1 MEKVSK
7 ILKKF
12 FYGILAVAL
21 IIVVVFETGILT
33 PGGLGGNKAAEFP
46 VLTAMELLTV
56 CLIPFS
62 LYLFRV
68 KSVRQNLLA
77 APAQSMLTWGFVRMA
92 MLAVSR
98 DCQRGM
104 LLPLYEPLVR
114 LYGYHQLPS
123 ACSSSIPHW
132 ADARKRL
139 LTITIT
145 ITLTL
150 TITITKTITCNRFL
164 QKTLSE

>member
-7 ILKKF
+7 ILKQF

-68 KSVRQNLLA
+68 KNVRQTLLT
-77 APAQSMLTWGFVRMA
+77 APAQSLLPWGFARCRCPLPPHR
-92 MLAVSR
+92 LAR

-104 LLPLYEPLVR
+104 LLPLYECLVR
-114 LYGYHQLPS
+114 LYGYHCCHLH
-123 ACSSSIPHW
+123 AL
-132 ADARKRL
+132 RL
-139 LTITIT
+139 SLT
-145 ITLTL
+145 
-150 TITITKTITCNRFL
+150 R
-164 QKTLSE
+164 QMQGRDY

>member
-7 ILKKF
+7 ILKQF

-68 KSVRQNLLA
+68 KSVRQNLLTA
-77 APAQSMLTWGFVRMA
+77 
-92 MLAVSR
+92 

-104 LLPLYEPLVR
+104 LLPLYECLVR
-114 LYGYHQLPS
+114 LYGYHRCHLH
-123 ACSSSIPHW
+123 AL
-132 ADARKRL
+132 RL
-139 LTITIT
+139 SLT
-145 ITLTL
+145 
-150 TITITKTITCNRFL
+150 R
-164 QKTLSE
+164 QMQGRDY